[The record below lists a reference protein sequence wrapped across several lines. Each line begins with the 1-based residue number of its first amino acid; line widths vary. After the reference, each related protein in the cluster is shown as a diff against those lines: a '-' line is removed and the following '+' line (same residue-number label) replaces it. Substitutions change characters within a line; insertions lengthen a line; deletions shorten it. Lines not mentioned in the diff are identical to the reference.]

1 MKTKPTKNQPCVFED
16 NLVHELLLKYDLRA
30 KHADGMP
37 GVFDIVH
44 DAGFVVAQFPSTI
57 REPLA
62 AAYIFGFI
70 AGFNECDDQRPKCES
85 EKAVRKNKVV
95 K

>member
-1 MKTKPTKNQPCVFED
+1 VKINQTKNQPCVFED

-37 GVFDIVH
+37 GVFNIVH
-44 DAGFVVAQFPSTI
+44 DAGFIVAKFPSTI

-70 AGFNECDDQRPKCES
+70 AGFNECDEQRPKCEL
-85 EKAVRKNKVV
+85 EKAVRKNKAA